1 MHKLTRLP
9 AILALVLSGLS
20 GAASAG
26 ETPFRLGPNP
36 VLGGGEYSTG
46 GGITVAVELREMQGR
61 TGLCG
66 AWAQSERLT
75 AYLRGAGREVL
86 AKGSIALGRE
96 VLTYN
101 FNFLHQIAPRDS
113 YAGAPAGCVRL
124 KRAWQPGDAAKP
136 LDIRIPRRSLR
147 FGNPGPK
154 SGGFQVTF
162 RDTGRVNPAMEA
174 GSLLPKSW
182 TSIHLTPTKTQ

>member
-1 MHKLTRLP
+1 MNKLTHLP
-9 AILALVLSGLS
+9 AILALVLSGLA
-20 GAASAG
+20 GAAAAG
-26 ETPFRLGPNP
+26 ETPFRLGSDP

-46 GGITVAVELREMQGR
+46 GGITVAVELREMQGH

-75 AYLRGAGREVL
+75 AYLRGAAREVL
-86 AKGSIALGRE
+86 AKGSIALGGE

-101 FNFLHQIAPRDS
+101 FSFLRQIAPRDS

-124 KRAWQPGDAAKP
+124 ARAWQTGDAAKT

-162 RDTGRVNPAMEA
+162 RDTGRVNPAMDA
-174 GSLLPKSW
+174 GGPLPKSW
-182 TSIHLTPTKTQ
+182 TSIQLVPTGTQ

>member
-20 GAASAG
+20 GTASAG
-26 ETPFRLGPNP
+26 ETPFRLGSDP

-46 GGITVAVELREMQGR
+46 GGITVAVELREMQGS
-61 TGLCG
+61 TVLCG

-86 AKGSIALGRE
+86 AKGSIALGGE

-113 YAGAPAGCVRL
+113 YADAPAGCVRL
-124 KRAWQPGDAAKP
+124 KRAWQPGDEAKP

-147 FGNPGPK
+147 FGNPGRK

-162 RDTGRVNPAMEA
+162 RDTGRINPAMGA
-174 GSLLPKSW
+174 GSPLPKAW
-182 TSIHLTPTKTQ
+182 TSIHLTPTGTQ